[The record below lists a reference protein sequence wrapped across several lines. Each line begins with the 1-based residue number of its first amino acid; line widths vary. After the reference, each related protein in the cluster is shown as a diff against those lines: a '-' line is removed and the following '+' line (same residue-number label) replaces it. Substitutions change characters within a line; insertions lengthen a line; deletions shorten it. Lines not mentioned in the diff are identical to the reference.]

1 MDGRGGRRAAT
12 VQRVN
17 TGSQGM
23 TTAAAR
29 QQTRNDMNE
38 QNLIPVRTESEARTL
53 GRAGGIASGIARR
66 DRKMLRERLLLMGEQ
81 EITNKAG
88 ERGIAEDI
96 IAMQLRNK
104 AVGGDLKAMR
114 LYAELT
120 GQLIQKMEIAPV
132 VPNVIRVPEDD
143 EQ

>member
-1 MDGRGGRRAAT
+1 M
-12 VQRVN
+12 
-17 TGSQGM
+17 
-23 TTAAAR
+23 
-29 QQTRNDMNE
+29 
-38 QNLIPVRTESEARTL
+38 

-66 DRKMLRERLLLMGEQ
+66 ERKMLRERLLLMGEQ

-120 GQLIQKMEIAPV
+120 GQLTTKVEVEQCPPPIIA
-132 VPNVIRVPEDD
+132 NIFADRG
-143 EQ
+143 

>member
-1 MDGRGGRRAAT
+1 
-12 VQRVN
+12 
-17 TGSQGM
+17 
-23 TTAAAR
+23 
-29 QQTRNDMNE
+29 MNNE
-38 QNLIPVRTESEARTL
+38 NLIPVSSRTSSELREQT
-53 GRAGGIASGIARR
+53 RKGGIASGIARR
-66 DRKMLRERLLLMGEQ
+66 ERKMLRERLLLMGEQ

-88 ERGIAEDI
+88 ERGIAENI

>member
-1 MDGRGGRRAAT
+1 MSNLKNTEQTQFR
-12 VQRVN
+12 
-17 TGSQGM
+17 TGS
-23 TTAAAR
+23 
-29 QQTRNDMNE
+29 E
-38 QNLIPVRTESEARTL
+38 QVEVA
-53 GRAGGIASGIARR
+53 RAGGIASGIARR
-66 DRKMLRERLLLMGEQ
+66 ERKMLRERLLLMGEQ

-132 VPNVIRVPEDD
+132 MPNVIRVPEDD